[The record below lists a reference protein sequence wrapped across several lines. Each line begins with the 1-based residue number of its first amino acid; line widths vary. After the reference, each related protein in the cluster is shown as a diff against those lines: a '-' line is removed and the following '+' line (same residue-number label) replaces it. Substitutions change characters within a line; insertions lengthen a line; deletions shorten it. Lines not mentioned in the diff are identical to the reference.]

1 MDDNHDDSTEIEK
14 AIGKTKRRTKAR
26 KIRSVWFN
34 KQAES
39 EKHYRE
45 LLMLFTPWRNEE
57 TDLIGMCSSYQD
69 RYMLLSNAINDQ
81 MKQYAVCNQDFNE
94 IQKDMGR
101 IEDRYGDIAPCTE
114 SLEQQDQAEGDHDL
128 HSDFTGNYNLLDDLG
143 TPSVDNTEPLIMN
156 ELPDDEY
163 RYLVQKLNKEQK
175 EFFYHILYLIKTAN
189 EAFYCFLS
197 GDASVGKKSH
207 VTKALY

>member
-34 KQAES
+34 KEAES

-94 IQKDMGR
+94 RQKDMGR

-143 TPSVDNTEPLIMN
+143 IPSVDNTEPLIMN

-175 EFFYHILYLIKTAN
+175 EFFYHILHLIKTAY

-197 GDASVGKKSH
+197 GGASVGKKSH

>member
-57 TDLIGMCSSYQD
+57 TDLIGMCSSYQH

-175 EFFYHILYLIKTAN
+175 EFFYHILHLIKTAN

-197 GDASVGKKSH
+197 GGASVGKKSH

>member
-26 KIRSVWFN
+26 IIRSVWFN
-34 KQAES
+34 KEAES

-128 HSDFTGNYNLLDDLG
+128 HSDFTGNYNLLVDLG
-143 TPSVDNTEPLIMN
+143 IPSVDNTEPLIMN

-175 EFFYHILYLIKTAN
+175 
-189 EAFYCFLS
+189 
-197 GDASVGKKSH
+197 
-207 VTKALY
+207 